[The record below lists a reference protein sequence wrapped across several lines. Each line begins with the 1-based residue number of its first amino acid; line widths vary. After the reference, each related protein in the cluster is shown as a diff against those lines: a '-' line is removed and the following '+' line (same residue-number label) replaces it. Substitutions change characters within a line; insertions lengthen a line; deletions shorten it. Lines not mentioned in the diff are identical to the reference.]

1 MFHRLLAAIAVTA
14 LLSAPALARDITHA
28 MGVTDVPDNPQRI
41 VVLTNEGTEALLA
54 VGITPIGA
62 VKSFLGD
69 PWYDHIAGQMA
80 DVTVVGEE
88 SAVNLEAIA
97 ALQPDLIIGNKTR
110 QEKIYEQLSAI
121 APTVMA
127 ERLRGDWKINMALYT
142 DAAGVGQAGKDAL
155 AAFDARAAKIAEEA
169 GPLLDEKIS
178 IIRFLAGSTR
188 MYYQDSFSGLIL
200 KQIGFQRPA
209 TQDKPEFADEVGK
222 ERIPEFEGDRLFY
235 FTYETG
241 AGEADA
247 QAADWTADP
256 LWQNLEVVKAGKVY
270 PVSDAIWNT
279 AGGIIAAN
287 LMLDDIEKVFE
298 LPSTAD
304 PARPPAQAGGLLF
317 PSPSRPT

>member
-1 MFHRLLAAIAVTA
+1 MLTFRQLAAIAVSVA
-14 LLSAPALARDITHA
+14 ALAAAPMAMAREITHA
-28 MGVTDVPDNPQRI
+28 MGVTDVPDDPQRI

-54 VGITPIGA
+54 VGITPVGA

-69 PWYDHIAGQMA
+69 PWYDHIAAEMA

-142 DAAGVGQAGKDAL
+142 DAAGKGAEGAAAL
-155 AAFDARAAKIAEEA
+155 AAFDARTAKLAEEA
-169 GPLLDEKIS
+169 GPLLDEEIS
-178 IIRFLAGSTR
+178 LVRFMAGKTR
-188 MYYQDSFSGLIL
+188 IYYNDTFAGLIL
-200 KQIGFQRPA
+200 KQIGFKRPPA
-209 TQDKPEFADEVGK
+209 QDLPTFADDVGK
-222 ERIPEFEGDRLFY
+222 ERIPDFAGDRLFY

-241 AGEADA
+241 DGAGDA

-256 LWQNLEVVKAGKVY
+256 LWQNLDVVKARKATM
-270 PVSDAIWNT
+270 VSDAIWNT
-279 AGGIIAAN
+279 AGGFIAAN
-287 LMLDDIEKVFE
+287 LMLDDIEKFFE
-298 LPSTAD
+298 LPST
-304 PARPPAQAGGLLF
+304 R
-317 PSPSRPT
+317 

>member
-1 MFHRLLAAIAVTA
+1 MLTFRQLAAIAVSVA
-14 LLSAPALARDITHA
+14 ALAAVPMTMAREITHA
-28 MGVTDVPDNPQRI
+28 MGVTDVPDDPQRI

-54 VGITPIGA
+54 VGITPVGA

-69 PWYDHIAGQMA
+69 PWYDHIAAEMA

-142 DAAGVGQAGKDAL
+142 DAAGKGAEGAAAL
-155 AAFDARAAKIAEEA
+155 AAFDARTAKLAEEA
-169 GPLLDEKIS
+169 GPLLDEEIS
-178 IIRFLAGSTR
+178 LVRFMAGKTR
-188 MYYQDSFSGLIL
+188 IYYNDTFAGLIL
-200 KQIGFQRPA
+200 KQIGFKRPPA
-209 TQDKPEFADEVGK
+209 QDLPTFADDVGK
-222 ERIPEFEGDRLFY
+222 ERIPDFAGDRLFY

-241 AGEADA
+241 DGAGDA

-256 LWQNLEVVKAGKVY
+256 LWQNLDVVKAGKATM
-270 PVSDAIWNT
+270 VSDAIWNT
-279 AGGIIAAN
+279 AGGFIAAN
-287 LMLDDIEKVFE
+287 LMLDDIEKFFE
-298 LPSTAD
+298 LPST
-304 PARPPAQAGGLLF
+304 R
-317 PSPSRPT
+317 

>member
-1 MFHRLLAAIAVTA
+1 MLTFRQLAAIAVSVA
-14 LLSAPALARDITHA
+14 ALAAAPMAMAREITHA
-28 MGVTDVPDNPQRI
+28 MGVTDVPDDPQRI

-54 VGITPIGA
+54 VGITPVGA

-69 PWYDHIAGQMA
+69 PWYDHIAAEMA

-142 DAAGVGQAGKDAL
+142 DAAGKGAEGAAAL
-155 AAFDARAAKIAEEA
+155 AAFDARTAKLAEEA
-169 GPLLDEKIS
+169 GPLLDEEIS
-178 IIRFLAGSTR
+178 LVRFMAGKTR
-188 MYYQDSFSGLIL
+188 IYYNDTFAGLIL
-200 KQIGFQRPA
+200 KQIGFKRPPA
-209 TQDKPEFADEVGK
+209 QDLPTFADDVGK
-222 ERIPEFEGDRLFY
+222 ERIPDFAGDRLFY

-241 AGEADA
+241 DGAGDA

-256 LWQNLEVVKAGKVY
+256 LWQNLDVVKAGKATM
-270 PVSDAIWNT
+270 VSDAIWNT
-279 AGGIIAAN
+279 AGGFIAAN
-287 LMLDDIEKVFE
+287 LMLDDIEKFFE
-298 LPSTAD
+298 LPST
-304 PARPPAQAGGLLF
+304 R
-317 PSPSRPT
+317 